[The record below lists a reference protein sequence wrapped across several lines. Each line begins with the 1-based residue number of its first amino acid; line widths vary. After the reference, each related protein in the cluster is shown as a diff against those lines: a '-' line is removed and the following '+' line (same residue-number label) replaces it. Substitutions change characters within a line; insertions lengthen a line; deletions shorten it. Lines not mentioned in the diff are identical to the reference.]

1 MPYRYRNINIMW
13 RYRAGVYNIIAIILI
28 SGFYNRALSYRNFFI
43 YNTGTVQE
51 YECDV
56 ALPPRILYEGL
67 AAQK

>member
-51 YECDV
+51 HVCDV